1 MNIKRN
7 QFLDLGNCIL
17 GMNRASKNKSANITF
32 IIPDEVSEKFI
43 KAFVVKNIELIA
55 SVTTSMLYSNE
66 QIQIFSSGKL
76 F

>member
-17 GMNRASKNKSANITF
+17 GINRASKNKSANITF

-43 KAFVVKNIELIA
+43 KAFVDAARGKETEIRGLQLSWVD
-55 SVTTSMLYSNE
+55 TSIKDKDE
-66 QIQIFSSGKL
+66 
-76 F
+76 

>member
-17 GMNRASKNKSANITF
+17 GINRASKNKSANITF

-43 KAFVVKNIELIA
+43 KAFVDAARGKETEIRGLQLSWID
-55 SVTTSMLYSNE
+55 TSIKDKDE
-66 QIQIFSSGKL
+66 
-76 F
+76 

>member
-43 KAFVVKNIELIA
+43 KAFVDAVR
-55 SVTTSMLYSNE
+55 
-66 QIQIFSSGKL
+66 GKET
-76 F
+76 